1 MKKKFYIILIISFFS
16 FTNFSKA
23 DELNRAYQAL
33 EKGDYKT
40 AIYFLSY
47 YANIGNAKAQYNYAI
62 MLKKGLGTQK
72 DKNEAFKWFFISAD
86 QGNMLASY
94 ALGNMYY
101 NGEGI
106 TKNYKLSFESYL
118 KASLSGHPASKI
130 NLGNLYFHGLG
141 VKKNL
146 PKAYLWWKIALDKN
160 IAGAEENIKM
170 LEDKFSKDE
179 KKKANLLYYKCLQIT
194 LLACSK
200 LN

>member
-1 MKKKFYIILIISFFS
+1 MKKKICIFITFLLIFC
-16 FTNFSKA
+16 TNLTKA
-23 DELNRAYQAL
+23 NELNRAYQAL

-62 MLKKGLGTQK
+62 MLKKGLGTKK
-72 DKNEAFKWFFISAD
+72 DPNEAFKWFFISAE
-86 QGNMLASY
+86 QGNMLANY

-101 NGEGI
+101 IGEGVK
-106 TKNYKLSFESYL
+106 KNYKLSFESYL
-118 KASLSGHPASKI
+118 KAALSGHPTSKI
-130 NLGNLYFHGLG
+130 NLGNLYFHGHG

-146 PKAYLWWKIALDKN
+146 SKAYLWWKIALDKN
-160 IAGAEENIKM
+160 LNGAEENIKM
-170 LEDKFSKDE
+170 LEKKISIDE
-179 KKKANLLYYKCLQIT
+179 KKKAYILYYKCLQLT